1 MIWVSH
7 WTNCPSERHPS
18 LLILLNHTY
27 VQRRSHL
34 TLSWRGPLSYRN
46 QSIDLQSKANQ
57 WTGFYMITASVIK
70 ELKVFQLYLESHR
83 TPRKASI
90 LWRYIQLNTITDV
103 FLCILQKFNITILST
118 VNIITWDLSNSSK
131 INPQLK
137 MSKKKKLTHEKLRFQ
152 NIFRFLKLSYSFVI
166 IHGRH
171 IVYILI

>member
-70 ELKVFQLYLESHR
+70 ELKVFQLYLESHK

-103 FLCILQKFNITILST
+103 FLCIHQKFNINYFKYSKHHHMRL
-118 VNIITWDLSNSSK
+118 VKFKQNKSS
-131 INPQLK
+131 IENV
-137 MSKKKKLTHEKLRFQ
+137 KKKKKKNWLTKSFAFK
-152 NIFRFLKLSYSFVI
+152 IFLDF
-166 IHGRH
+166 
-171 IVYILI
+171 

>member
-137 MSKKKKLTHEKLRFQ
+137 MSKKKKKKKKK
-152 NIFRFLKLSYSFVI
+152 I
-166 IHGRH
+166 
-171 IVYILI
+171 

>member
-70 ELKVFQLYLESHR
+70 ELKVFQLYLESHK

-137 MSKKKKLTHEKLRFQ
+137 MSKKKKKKKKNWLTKSFAFK
-152 NIFRFLKLSYSFVI
+152 IFLDF
-166 IHGRH
+166 
-171 IVYILI
+171 

>member
-70 ELKVFQLYLESHR
+70 ELKVFQLYLESHK

-137 MSKKKKLTHEKLRFQ
+137 MSKKKKKNWLTKSFAFK
-152 NIFRFLKLSYSFVI
+152 IFLDF
-166 IHGRH
+166 
-171 IVYILI
+171 

>member
-137 MSKKKKLTHEKLRFQ
+137 ISKKKKKKKLTHEKLRF
-152 NIFRFLKLSYSFVI
+152 
-166 IHGRH
+166 
-171 IVYILI
+171 